1 MNEKDAKNVI
11 LQAIEIAQKSGV
23 YTIKDSAL
31 IFQAMSVLGINL
43 NDESPETNNQQDI
56 GDKENK

>member
-11 LQAIEIAQKSGV
+11 LQAINIAQKAGA

-31 IFQAMSVLGINL
+31 IFQAMVVLGINV
-43 NDESPETNNQQDI
+43 NGNTEEPVADSQT
-56 GDKENK
+56 ENAEK

>member
-11 LQAIEIAQKSGV
+11 LQAIEIAQKSGA

-31 IFQAMSVLGINL
+31 IFQAMVVLGINV
-43 NDESPETNNQQDI
+43 NGNTDETDSNLQTDNA
-56 GDKENK
+56 DK